1 MSTGGRKARRG
12 TVTKGSAVTDIE
24 QLQRDL
30 RAQGV
35 KYVFGAYT
43 DVHGVPKSKCV
54 PLEHLADAVAGSEL
68 YTVGALDGM
77 GELGPNEDEC
87 AGIPDLDELTVLPW
101 DKRYAVAPANL
112 LFHGEPYPFDFRR
125 LLQNQADDAAS
136 LGYRMNM
143 GVEPEVYVLRETGD
157 GPQPWVAED
166 LVNAPT
172 RGYDLETTVLAG
184 GFLESMVGYMNEL
197 GWDVY
202 SFDHEGGDGQYEFDF
217 GYTDAVQMAD
227 RMLVFRLMAKHVA
240 RTLGCFASFMPK
252 PFQDGFGS
260 GAHLNVSL
268 VDLATGKNAF
278 DGGSGGPVG
287 PGAADLVAVARDNA
301 YSPVAY
307 QFTAGVLEHGAALMA
322 VLSPTVNSYKR
333 LMPRGLMQEISWAPV
348 FQAWGY
354 NNRTLM
360 CRLPINRRCLEVR
373 SADSAVNF
381 YLATALVLAA
391 GLDGIRRELR
401 PPDPVNTDT
410 YKMTEAELATL
421 GVRRL
426 PWTLGEAV
434 TAFEESEFVPKVLGS
449 ELHAFY
455 ARLKREEWQEYNTVV
470 SEWELKRYLR
480 LW

>member
-1 MSTGGRKARRG
+1 MQ
-12 TVTKGSAVTDIE
+12 GSAVVDVGR
-24 QLQRDL
+24 LQQDL

-54 PLEHLADAVAGSEL
+54 PLEHLADAAAGSEL

-77 GELGPNEDEC
+77 GDLGPNEDEC
-87 AGIPDLDELTVLPW
+87 AGIPDLDEITVLPW

-112 LFHGEPYPFDFRR
+112 FFHGEPYPFDFRR
-125 LLQNQADDAAS
+125 LLQNQAADAAS

-143 GVEPEVYVLRETGD
+143 GVEPEVYVLRETED
-157 GPQPWVAED
+157 GVRPWVGED
-166 LVNAPT
+166 VLNAPT
-172 RGYDLETTVLAG
+172 RGYDLETTILAD
-184 GFLESMVGYMNEL
+184 GFLEPMVEYMNEL

-217 GYTDAVQMAD
+217 GYTDAVRMAD

-240 RTLGCFASFMPK
+240 RSLGCFASFMPK

-268 VDLATGKNAF
+268 ADLQTGKNAF
-278 DGGSGGPVG
+278 DGGHGGPAG
-287 PGAADLVAVARDNA
+287 PGAADLVAAPRDGA
-301 YSPVAY
+301 YGPVAY
-307 QFTAGVLEHGAALMA
+307 QFTAGVLAHGAALMA

-333 LMPRGLMQEISWAPV
+333 LLPRGLMQEISWAPV

-360 CRLPINRRCLEVR
+360 CRLPINRRCLEIR

-381 YLATALVLAA
+381 YLSTALVLAA
-391 GLDGIRRELR
+391 GLDGIRRELK
-401 PPDPVNTDT
+401 PPEPVNTDT
-410 YKMTEAELATL
+410 YKMTDGELAAL

-426 PWTLGEAV
+426 PRTLGEAV
-434 TAFEESEFVPKVLGS
+434 DEFEESEFVQKVLGS
-449 ELHAFY
+449 ELHACY
-455 ARLKREEWQEYNTVV
+455 ARLRREEWQEYNTFV
-470 SEWELKRYLR
+470 SEWELNRYLR

>member
-1 MSTGGRKARRG
+1 M
-12 TVTKGSAVTDIE
+12 
-24 QLQRDL
+24 
-30 RAQGV
+30 
-35 KYVFGAYT
+35 
-43 DVHGVPKSKCV
+43 
-54 PLEHLADAVAGSEL
+54 
-68 YTVGALDGM
+68 
-77 GELGPNEDEC
+77 
-87 AGIPDLDELTVLPW
+87 PDLDEITVLPW

-125 LLQNQADDAAS
+125 LLQNQAADAAA

-143 GVEPEVYVLRETGD
+143 GVEPEVYVLRETED
-157 GPQPWVAED
+157 GPRPWVAED

-184 GFLESMVGYMNEL
+184 GFLEAMVGYMNEL

-227 RMLVFRLMAKHVA
+227 RMLIFRLMAKHVA
-240 RTLGCFASFMPK
+240 RALGCFASFMPK

-268 VDLATGKNAF
+268 VDLATGTNAF

-287 PGAADLVAVARDNA
+287 PGAADLVAAPRDAA

-307 QFTAGVLEHGAALMA
+307 QFTAGVLEHGSALMA

-410 YKMTEAELATL
+410 YTMTEAELAAQ

-434 TAFEESEFVPKVLGS
+434 TAFEESEFAPKVLGS

-455 ARLKREEWQEYNTVV
+455 SRLKREEWQEYNTVV

>member
-1 MSTGGRKARRG
+1 MTNIDLLRQELQA
-12 TVTKGSAVTDIE
+12 KGV
-24 QLQRDL
+24 R
-30 RAQGV
+30 
-35 KYVFGAYT
+35 YFFGAYT

-54 PLEHLADAVAGSEL
+54 PIAHLADAAAGSEL

-77 GELGPNEDEC
+77 GDLGPNEDEC
-87 AGIPDLDELTVLPW
+87 VAIPDLQEITVLPW
-101 DKRYAVAPANL
+101 NQRYAVAPANL
-112 LFHGEPYPFDFRR
+112 YLHSEPYSHDFRR
-125 LLQNQADDAAS
+125 ILQNQIAEAAA
-136 LGYRMNM
+136 LGYQMNM
-143 GVEPEVYVLRETGD
+143 GVEPEVYVLRETED
-157 GPQPWVAED
+157 GPRPWVAED

-172 RGYDLETTVLAG
+172 RGYDVETTVLAG

-217 GYTDAVQMAD
+217 GYTDAVRMAD
-227 RMLVFRLMAKHVA
+227 RMLIFRLMAKHVA

-268 VDLATGKNAF
+268 VDLATGQNAF
-278 DGGSGGPVG
+278 DGGSGGPVA
-287 PGAADLVAVARDNA
+287 PGAADLVSTARDAA

-410 YKMTEAELATL
+410 YTMTGAELAAL

-449 ELHAFY
+449 ELHACY
-455 ARLKREEWQEYNTVV
+455 AKLKREEWQEYNTVV
-470 SEWELKRYLR
+470 SEWELNRYLR